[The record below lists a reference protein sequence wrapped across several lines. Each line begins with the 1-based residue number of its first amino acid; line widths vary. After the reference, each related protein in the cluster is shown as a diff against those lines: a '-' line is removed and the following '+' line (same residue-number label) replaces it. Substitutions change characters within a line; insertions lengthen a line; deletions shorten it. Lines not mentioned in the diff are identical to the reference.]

1 MSPRRQEHQRV
12 LKPCW
17 GLQDPKEKA
26 SVLVIVCLADLPSL
40 CQSCCCHFRRPC
52 DCEGYFLFT
61 LQPWLLPYYN
71 MNIYHGTHPFH
82 RENLNS
88 SKTKM
93 ILKYGDGNQFL
104 SWPLLRASLSAHP
117 GVLCLLLG
125 YRV

>member
-1 MSPRRQEHQRV
+1 MEYIPA
-12 LKPCW
+12 KT
-17 GLQDPKEKA
+17 
-26 SVLVIVCLADLPSL
+26 IVTKTKSSAWFGID
-40 CQSCCCHFRRPC
+40 
-52 DCEGYFLFT
+52 
-61 LQPWLLPYYN
+61 YN